1 VPDDALTVASLKAKV
16 SMKHSD
22 FVHLHLH
29 TEYSLLDG
37 ACKISDVVDKAHECN
52 MPAVAMT
59 DHGNMFGAIEFYKTA
74 QEKGLKP
81 IIGCETYIAPG
92 SRLDKKSTNARDA
105 AFHLVLLA
113 KDEVGYKNLV
123 KLVSSAHL
131 DGFYYKPRID
141 KEILAQHSK
150 GLIGLTSC
158 LKGEVPYK
166 IKEDQISQAKTALDE
181 YRHIFEPGDFY
192 VELQNHG
199 IEEQRTV
206 NRTLIPWAKEFNL
219 PMVATNDV
227 HYVEREHWEAHDCLI
242 CLQTQSLLSDEKRMR
257 YVSQQFYLR
266 TPEEMHELFAET
278 PEALRNTLAV
288 AEKCNLLLEFGKLR
302 FPVYEPPTGFTREHY
317 LRHLC
322 VQGMSDRY
330 SIEWT
335 KPKTAQE
342 KQIVDRVEFE
352 LKIMEKTGFVS
363 YFLIVWD
370 FVHFARS
377 NNIPVGPG
385 RGSAAGSVVAYILKI
400 TDIDPL
406 RYNLLFERFLNPERI
421 SPPDIDM
428 DFCYNRR
435 QEVIDYVRKKY
446 GDDHVAQI
454 ITFGTLGAKMV
465 VRDVGRVMGLSYTEC
480 DRIAKMIPP
489 DIGMTLKKALE
500 INPELKGAYNSEA
513 TVKRVIDYGFTL
525 EGLSRNAST
534 HAAGVVIGAEPLTN
548 VVPLTTGTNSTD
560 IVTQYSMDP
569 LGELGLLKMDF
580 LGLKTLTVIKDA
592 LDIIEQTTGKRL
604 DIDKIPHDDKKTFD
618 MLAKANTIG
627 VFQLES
633 QGMRDLCRRIGVDS
647 VDVIIAL
654 IALFRPGP
662 MNMLDDY
669 VNRKHGKVK
678 VEYDHPLLEQILKE
692 TFGVFVYQEQVMQAT
707 SALAGYSLG
716 GADVLRRAMG
726 KKKPE
731 EMESQREIFIKG
743 CHEKNKIPRGK
754 ANQIF
759 ETLAKFAG
767 YGFNKSHSA
776 AYGVVSYQTAWLKA
790 NYPVEYMAAVLSNE
804 LANTDKIQVLI
815 NECKRMG
822 IEVQAPDVNESGV
835 RFTVGCSSA
844 PPGCSGDGGAIETAV
859 TAPTK
864 KIRFGL
870 AAIKNVGEVAV
881 QNVIQVREAS
891 GRFASFEDFCTR
903 IDLRVVNRKVLE
915 CLAKCGAFDALG
927 EPRARVFA
935 AIEYQM
941 SRATSV
947 QRDRERGQAALF
959 DVEPVNARQ
968 KATGQ
973 AASVEWSQSEMLAY
987 EKELLGFYVT
997 GHPLTEYAEILR
1009 RYELASS
1016 GQLAQLQDGQMT
1028 RIGGIISKLA
1038 PKTTKQGKPM
1048 AIMTLEDLDGSVEV
1062 IVFPESYAKFAPTL
1076 KADAAIFVCGM
1087 ANLREDKPKIV
1098 ADQIIPL
1105 ADVPKRFTKAV
1116 HIRLSAETTEESAL
1130 ARVHEV
1136 VRAHKGTVPVL
1147 FCFMYPDGKLVF
1159 LEAHEH
1165 FAVAPTQQ
1173 FVVDVEAILGED
1185 SVWLKVDAEKLAA
1198 KNEGRRSRPWEQRG
1212 APVAAAS

>member
-1 VPDDALTVASLKAKV
+1 
-16 SMKHSD
+16 MKHSD

-37 ACKISDVVDKAHECN
+37 ACRISDVVDKAHECK

-131 DGFYYKPRID
+131 EGFYYKPRID

-158 LKGEVPYK
+158 LKGEVPNK
-166 IKEDQISQAKTALDE
+166 IKEGQIDLAKAALDE
-181 YRHIFEPGDFY
+181 YRQIFEPGDFY

-257 YVSQQFYLR
+257 YVAQQFYLR

-278 PEALRNTLAV
+278 PEALKNTLAV
-288 AEKCNLLLEFGKLR
+288 AEKCNLLMEFGKLR

-322 VQGMSDRY
+322 EQGLRDRY
-330 SIEWT
+330 GIEW
-335 KPKTAQE
+335 KQPKNPQE

-377 NNIPVGPG
+377 NGIPVGPG

-435 QEVIDYVRKKY
+435 PEVIDYVRKKY

-465 VRDVGRVMGLSYTEC
+465 VRDVGRVMGLSYGEC

-500 INPELKGAYNSEA
+500 INPELKGAYNNEA

-534 HAAGVVIGAEPLTN
+534 HAAGVVIGAEALTN
-548 VVPLTTGTNSTD
+548 VVPLTTGTNSNE
-560 IVTQYSMDP
+560 IVTQYSMNP
-569 LGELGLLKMDF
+569 LGDLGLLKMDF

-592 LDIIEQTTGKRL
+592 LDLVEQTTGRHL
-604 DIDKIPHDDKKTFD
+604 DIDEIPLHDKKTFD
-618 MLAKANTIG
+618 LLAKANTIG

-647 VDVIIAL
+647 IDVIIAL

-678 VEYDHPLLEQILKE
+678 VAYDHPLREPILRE

-731 EMESQREIFIKG
+731 EMEKQREIFIKG

-759 ETLAKFAG
+759 DMLAKFAG

-790 NYPVEYMAAVLSNE
+790 NYPVEFMAALLSNE
-804 LANTDKIQVLI
+804 LANTDKIQLFI

-822 IEVQAPDVNESGV
+822 IEVLAPDVNESGV
-835 RFTVGCSSA
+835 RFTVR
-844 PPGCSGDGGAIETAV
+844 GG
-859 TAPTK
+859 

-870 AAIKNVGEVAV
+870 AAIKNVGEIAV
-881 QNVIQVREAS
+881 ENVIRVRDAG
-891 GRFASFEDFCTR
+891 GRFQSFEDFCTR
-903 IDLRVVNRKVLE
+903 VDLRIVNRKVLE
-915 CLAKCGAFDALG
+915 CLVKCGAFDSLG
-927 EPRARVFA
+927 ELRAVVFA
-935 AIEYQM
+935 AVECQM
-941 SRATSV
+941 NRAASA
-947 QRDRERGQAALF
+947 QRDRERGQTALF
-959 DVEPVNARQ
+959 DVEPVNAQHR
-968 KATGQ
+968 ATGQ
-973 AASVEWSQSEMLAY
+973 PPAVDWSQSEMLAF

-997 GHPLTEYAEILR
+997 GHPLSQYAEVLR

-1016 GQLAQLQDGQMT
+1016 GQLTQLQDGQMT
-1028 RIGGIISKLA
+1028 RIGGIISKLT
-1038 PKTTKQGKPM
+1038 PKTTKQGRPM
-1048 AIMTLEDLDGSVEV
+1048 AIMTLEDLDGSVE
-1062 IVFPESYAKFAPTL
+1062 ILVFPESYAKYAASL

-1105 ADVPKRFTKAV
+1105 DDVPKRFTKAV
-1116 HIRLSAETTEESAL
+1116 HIRLSAGTTEDSIL
-1130 ARVHEV
+1130 TRVQHV
-1136 VRAHKGTVPVL
+1136 LHAHKGSVPVL
-1147 FCFMYPDGKLVF
+1147 FCFIYPDGKLVF

-1165 FAVAPTQQ
+1165 FSVSPTQQ
-1173 FVVDVEAILGED
+1173 FVRDVEAILGED
-1185 SVWLKVDAEKLAA
+1185 SVWLKVDTEKLAA
-1198 KNEGRRSRPWEQRG
+1198 TNGSRRERRF
-1212 APVAAAS
+1212 AAA

>member
-1 VPDDALTVASLKAKV
+1 
-16 SMKHSD
+16 MKHSE

-37 ACKISDVVDKAHECN
+37 ACRISDVVDKAHECK
-52 MPAVAMT
+52 MPAVAVT
-59 DHGNMFGAIEFYKTA
+59 DHGNMYGAIEFYKTA

-92 SRLDKKSTNARDA
+92 SRLEKKSTNARDA
-105 AFHLVLLA
+105 AYHLVLLA

-123 KLVSSAHL
+123 QLVSSAHL

-141 KEILAQHSK
+141 KEILAKHSQ

-158 LKGEVPYK
+158 LKGEVPFQ
-166 IKEDQISQAKTALDE
+166 IKEGQLEQAKASLDD
-181 YRHIFEPGDFY
+181 YRQIFAPGDFY

-199 IEEQRTV
+199 IPEQHTV

-219 PMVATNDV
+219 PLVATNDV
-227 HYVEREHWEAHDCLI
+227 HYVERQHWEAHDCLI
-242 CLQTQSLLSDEKRMR
+242 CLQTQSLLADEKRMR
-257 YVSQQFYLR
+257 YVSEQFYLR
-266 TPEEMHELFAET
+266 TPEEMHELFAEV
-278 PEALRNTLAV
+278 PEALKNTVAV

-302 FPVYEPPTGFTREHY
+302 FPVYQPPDGFTREHY

-322 VQGMSDRY
+322 VQGLHDRY
-330 SIEWT
+330 GIEWK
-335 KPKTAQE
+335 KPKDDHE
-342 KQIVDRVEFE
+342 KSIIERVEFE

-377 NNIPVGPG
+377 NGIPVGPG
-385 RGSAAGSVVAYILKI
+385 RGSAAGSVVAYLLKI

-435 QEVIDYVRKKY
+435 PEVIDYVRKKY
-446 GDDHVAQI
+446 GDDRVAQI

-465 VRDVGRVMGLSYTEC
+465 VRDVGRVMGLSYSEC

-489 DIGMTLKKALE
+489 DIGMTLKKAID
-500 INPELKGAYNSEA
+500 INPELKTAYQNEPN
-513 TVKRVIDYGFTL
+513 VKRVIDYGYTL
-525 EGLSRNAST
+525 EGISRNAST

-548 VVPLTTGTNSTD
+548 IVPLTTGTNSNE
-560 IVTQYSMDP
+560 IVTQYSMNP
-569 LGELGLLKMDF
+569 LGDLGLLKMDF

-592 LDIIEQTTGKRL
+592 LDMIEQTTGQRL
-604 DIDKIPHDDKKTFD
+604 DIDKIPLEDKKTFD
-618 MLAKANTIG
+618 LLAKANTIG

-647 VDVIIAL
+647 IDVIIAL

-678 VEYDHPLLEQILKE
+678 VAYDHPLLDSILKE

-707 SALAGYSLG
+707 NALAGYSLG

-731 EMESQREIFIKG
+731 EMEKQRETFIKG
-743 CHEKNKIPRGK
+743 CQDKNKIPRPK

-759 ETLAKFAG
+759 DTLAKFAG

-776 AYGVVSYQTAWLKA
+776 AYAIVAYQTAWLKA
-790 NYPVEYMAAVLSNE
+790 NYPVEYMAALLSNE
-804 LANTDKIQVLI
+804 LANTDKIQLFI

-822 IEVQAPDVNESGV
+822 IDVQAPDVNESGV
-835 RFTVGCSSA
+835 RFTVH
-844 PPGCSGDGGAIETAV
+844 DG
-859 TAPTK
+859 

-870 AAIKNVGEVAV
+870 AAIKNAGEVAV
-881 QNVIQVREAS
+881 QNVIAVRNAS
-891 GRFASFEDFCTR
+891 GRFTSFEEFCTR
-903 IDLRVVNRKVLE
+903 VDLRIVNRRVLE
-915 CLAKCGAFDALG
+915 CLAKCGAFDSLG
-927 EPRARVFA
+927 EPRAQVFA

-941 SRATSV
+941 SRAATV

-973 AASVEWSQSEMLAY
+973 HPAVEWAQGEMLAF

-997 GHPLTEYAEILR
+997 GHPLSEYAEILK
-1009 RYELASS
+1009 RYEMASS
-1016 GQLAQLQDGQMT
+1016 GKLAQLQDGQVT
-1028 RIGGIISKLA
+1028 RIGGIISKLV

-1048 AIMTLEDLDGSVEV
+1048 AIMTLEDLDGAVEV
-1062 IVFPESYAKFAPTL
+1062 LVFPESYARYAPSL
-1076 KADAAIFVCGM
+1076 KADAAIFLSGTI
-1087 ANLREDKPKIV
+1087 NLREDKPKIV

-1105 ADVPKRFTKAV
+1105 GDVPKKFTKAV
-1116 HIRLSAETTEESAL
+1116 HIRISAGTTEASTL
-1130 ARVHEV
+1130 SRVQEV
-1136 VRAHKGTVPVL
+1136 LRKHKGEVPVM
-1147 FCFMYPDGKLVF
+1147 FCYMYPEGKLVF

-1165 FAVAPTQQ
+1165 FSVAPTQQ
-1173 FVVDVEAILGED
+1173 FVRDVEGILGEE
-1185 SVWLKVDAEKLAA
+1185 SVWLKVDTEKLAA
-1198 KNEGRRSRPWEQRG
+1198 TNEVRRGRPWEQRG
-1212 APVAAAS
+1212 APAAVAS

>member
-1 VPDDALTVASLKAKV
+1 
-16 SMKHSD
+16 MKHSD

-37 ACKISDVVDKAHECN
+37 ACRISDVVDKVHECK

-92 SRLDKKSTNARDA
+92 SRLDKKSVNARDA

-113 KDEVGYKNLV
+113 KDDVGYKNLV
-123 KLVSSAHL
+123 KLITEAHL
-131 DGFYYKPRID
+131 HGFYYKPRID
-141 KEILAQHSK
+141 KEILAAHSK

-158 LKGEVPYK
+158 LKGEVPNK
-166 IKEDQISQAKTALDE
+166 IKDDQIPQARAALDD
-181 YRHIFEPGDFY
+181 YRQIFEPGDFY

-206 NRTLIPWAKEFNL
+206 NRTLIEWAKEFNL
-219 PMVATNDV
+219 PLVATNDV

-242 CLQTQSLLSDEKRMR
+242 CLQTQSLVSDEKRMR
-257 YVSQQFYLR
+257 YASQQFYLR

-278 PEALRNTLAV
+278 PEALKNTLAV
-288 AEKCNLLLEFGKLR
+288 AEKCNLLMEFGKLR
-302 FPVYEPPTGFTREHY
+302 FPVYEPPAGFTRESY

-322 VQGMSDRY
+322 EQGMRERY
-330 SIEWT
+330 GIEW
-335 KPKTAQE
+335 KQPKNAQE
-342 KQIVDRVEFE
+342 KQIVDRVEYE

-385 RGSAAGSVVAYILKI
+385 RGSAAGSVVAYILRI

-435 QEVIDYVRKKY
+435 PEVIDYVRKKY

-465 VRDVGRVMGLSYTEC
+465 VRDVGRVMGLSYGEC

-500 INPELKGAYNSEA
+500 LNPELKAAYNTEA
-513 TVKRVIDYGFTL
+513 NVKRVIDYGFTL

-534 HAAGVVIGAEPLTN
+534 HAAGVVIGAEPLN
-548 VVPLTTGTNSTD
+548 NIVPLTTGTNSNE
-560 IVTQYSMDP
+560 IVTQFSMNP
-569 LGELGLLKMDF
+569 LGDLGLLKMDF

-592 LDIIEQTTGKRL
+592 LDLIEQTTGKRL
-604 DIDKIPHDDKKTFD
+604 DIDQIPLDDKKTFE

-678 VEYDHPLLEQILKE
+678 VEYDHPLLEPILKE
-692 TFGVFVYQEQVMQAT
+692 TFGVFVYQEQVMQA
-707 SALAGYSLG
+707 ANVLAGYSLG
-716 GADVLRRAMG
+716 GADMLRRAMG

-731 EMESQREIFIKG
+731 EMEKQREIFIKG

-759 ETLAKFAG
+759 DTLAKFAG

-790 NYPVEYMAAVLSNE
+790 NYPVEFMTAVLSNE
-804 LANTDKIQVLI
+804 LANTDKIQLFI

-835 RFTVGCSSA
+835 RFTVHNG
-844 PPGCSGDGGAIETAV
+844 
-859 TAPTK
+859 

-870 AAIKNVGEVAV
+870 AAIKNVGEIAV
-881 QNVIQVREAS
+881 QNVIAVRGAS
-891 GRFASFEDFCTR
+891 GRFKSFEDFCTR
-903 IDLRVVNRKVLE
+903 IDFRIVNRKVLE
-915 CLAKCGAFDALG
+915 CLVKCGAFDSLG
-927 EPRARVFA
+927 EARAQVFA
-935 AIEYQM
+935 AVEYEM
-941 SRATSV
+941 SRAASA
-947 QRDRERGQAALF
+947 QRDRERGQTALF
-959 DVEPVNARQ
+959 DVESAQTRNNA
-968 KATGQ
+968 KHHAP
-973 AASVEWSQSEMLAY
+973 SVEWSQSEMLGF

-997 GHPLTEYAEILR
+997 GHPLSRYADVLR

-1016 GQLAQLQDGQMT
+1016 GQLMQLQDGQTT
-1028 RIGGIISKLA
+1028 RIGGIISKVS

-1048 AIMTLEDLDGSVEV
+1048 AIMTLEDLDGAVEV
-1062 IVFPESYAKFAPTL
+1062 LVFPESFAKYGASL
-1076 KADAAIFVCGM
+1076 KADVAILVCGV

-1098 ADQIIPL
+1098 AGQIYPL
-1105 ADVPKRFTKAV
+1105 DDVPKRFTKAV
-1116 HIRLSAETTEESAL
+1116 HIRLPVGATEDSTLTRVQQAL
-1130 ARVHEV
+1130 H
-1136 VRAHKGTVPVL
+1136 AHKGNVPVL
-1147 FCFMYPDGKLVF
+1147 FCFIYPDGKLVF

-1165 FAVAPTQQ
+1165 FSVSPTQR
-1173 FVVDVEAILGED
+1173 FVEDIEAILGED
-1185 SVWLKVDAEKLAA
+1185 SVWLKVDTEKLATT
-1198 KNEGRRSRPWEQRG
+1198 NGSRRERRF
-1212 APVAAAS
+1212 AAA

>member
-1 VPDDALTVASLKAKV
+1 
-16 SMKHSD
+16 MKHSD

-37 ACKISDVVDKAHECN
+37 ACRVSDVVDKAHACK

-59 DHGNMFGAIEFYKTA
+59 DHGNMFGAIEFYREA
-74 QEKGLKP
+74 QAKGLKP

-92 SRLDKKSTNARDA
+92 SRLEKKSANARDA
-105 AFHLVLLA
+105 AYHLVLLA
-113 KDEVGYKNLV
+113 KDEVGYKNLIR
-123 KLVSSAHL
+123 LVSSAHL
-131 DGFYYKPRID
+131 EGFYYKPRID

-158 LKGEVPYK
+158 LKGEVPNK
-166 IKEDQISQAKTALDE
+166 IKEGQVDQAKAALDD

-206 NRTLIPWAKEFNL
+206 NRTLIPWAKEFGL

-227 HYVEREHWEAHDCLI
+227 HYVERQHWEAHDCMI

-257 YVSQQFYLR
+257 YVAEQFYLR
-266 TPEEMHELFAET
+266 TPEEMHELFAEV
-278 PEALRNTLAV
+278 PEALQNTLAV
-288 AEKCNLLLEFGKLR
+288 AEKCNLLLEFDKLR
-302 FPVYEPPTGFTREHY
+302 FPAYQPPDGFTREQY

-322 VQGMSDRY
+322 EQGLRARY
-330 SIEWT
+330 DIEWK
-335 KPKTAQE
+335 KPKDPRE
-342 KQIVDRVEFE
+342 KSIIDRVEFE

-377 NNIPVGPG
+377 SGIPVGPG
-385 RGSAAGSVVAYILKI
+385 RGSAAGSVVAYLLKI

-435 QEVIDYVRKKY
+435 PEVIDYVRKKY

-465 VRDVGRVMGLSYTEC
+465 VRDVGRVMGLSYGEC

-500 INPELKGAYNSEA
+500 INPELKGAYQTEPA
-513 TVKRVIDYGFTL
+513 VRRVIDTGFTL
-525 EGLSRNAST
+525 EGIARNAST

-548 VVPLTTGTNSTD
+548 IVPLTTGTNSNE

-569 LGELGLLKMDF
+569 LGHLGLLKMDF

-592 LDIIEQTTGKRL
+592 LDLAEQTTGQRL
-604 DIDKIPHDDKKTFD
+604 DIDGSPLDDKKTFD
-618 MLAKANTIG
+618 LLAKANTIG

-633 QGMRDLCRRIGVDS
+633 QGMRDLCRRIGLDS
-647 VDVIIAL
+647 IDVIIAL

-678 VEYDHPLLEQILKE
+678 VVYDHPLLEPILKE
-692 TFGVFVYQEQVMQAT
+692 TFGVFVYQEQVMQAAN
-707 SALAGYSLG
+707 ALAGYSLG

-731 EMESQREIFIKG
+731 EMEKQREIFLKG
-743 CHEKNKIPRGK
+743 CHEKNKIPRAK

-759 ETLAKFAG
+759 DTLAKFAG

-776 AYGVVSYQTAWLKA
+776 AYAIVAYQTAWLKA
-790 NYPVEYMAAVLSNE
+790 NYPVEFMAALLSNE
-804 LANTDKIQVLI
+804 LANTDKIQLFI

-822 IEVQAPDVNESGV
+822 IEVLAPDVNESGL
-835 RFTVGCSSA
+835 RFTVREGR
-844 PPGCSGDGGAIETAV
+844 
-859 TAPTK
+859 
-864 KIRFGL
+864 IRFGL
-870 AAIKNVGEVAV
+870 AAIKNVGEIAV
-881 QNVIQVREAS
+881 QNVIDVRGAE
-891 GRFASFEDFCTR
+891 GPFKSFEDFCTR
-903 IDLRVVNRKVLE
+903 VDLRIVNRKVLE
-915 CLAKCGAFDALG
+915 CLAKCGAFDSLG
-927 EPRARVFA
+927 EPRTQVFA
-935 AIEYQM
+935 AVEHQM
-941 SRATSV
+941 NRASSV

-973 AASVEWSQSEMLAY
+973 RPAVDWSPSEMLGF

-997 GHPLTEYAEILR
+997 GHPLSEFAEVLR
-1009 RYELASS
+1009 RYDLASS
-1016 GQLAQLQDGQMT
+1016 GKLAQLQDGQVT
-1028 RIGGIISKLA
+1028 RIGGIVSKLT
-1038 PKTTKQGKPM
+1038 PKTTKQGRPM
-1048 AIMTLEDLDGSVEV
+1048 AIVTLEDLDGSVEV
-1062 IVFPESYAKFAPTL
+1062 LVFPESYAKYGPSL

-1087 ANLREDKPKIV
+1087 VNLREDKPKIV
-1098 ADQIIPL
+1098 ADQVIAL
-1105 ADVPKRFTKAV
+1105 EDVPKRFTKAV
-1116 HIRLSAETTEESAL
+1116 HIRLSVGTTEDSAL

-1136 VRAHKGTVPVL
+1136 VRAHSGNIPVL
-1147 FCFMYPDGKLVF
+1147 FCFIYPDGRLVF
-1159 LEAHEH
+1159 LEAHEQ
-1165 FAVAPTQQ
+1165 FSVSPTQQ
-1173 FVVDVEAILGED
+1173 FVRDIEAILGED
-1185 SVWLKVDAEKLAA
+1185 SVWLKVDTEKLAA
-1198 KNEGRRSRPWEQRG
+1198 TNEVRRGRPREQRG
-1212 APVAAAS
+1212 AAAAAVPQA

>member
-1 VPDDALTVASLKAKV
+1 
-16 SMKHSD
+16 MKHSD

-37 ACKISDVVDKAHECN
+37 ACRVSDVVEKARACK

-59 DHGNMFGAIEFYKTA
+59 DHGNMFGAIEFYREA

-92 SRLDKKSTNARDA
+92 SRLEKKSTNARDA
-105 AFHLVLLA
+105 AYHLILLA

-123 KLVSSAHL
+123 QLVSSAHL
-131 DGFYYKPRID
+131 EGFYYKPRID
-141 KEILAQHSK
+141 KEILARHSK

-158 LKGEVPYK
+158 LKGEVPNK
-166 IKEDQISQAKTALDE
+166 IKEGQIDQARAALDE

-206 NRTLIPWAKEFNL
+206 NRTLIQWAKEFNL

-227 HYVEREHWEAHDCLI
+227 HYVEREHWEAHDCMI

-257 YVSQQFYLR
+257 YVSEQFYLR
-266 TPEEMHELFAET
+266 TPAEMHELFAEV
-278 PEALRNTLAV
+278 PEALQNTLAV

-302 FPVYEPPTGFTREHY
+302 FPVYQAPDGFTREQY

-322 VQGMSDRY
+322 ELGLRDRY
-330 SIEWT
+330 GIEWK
-335 KPKTAQE
+335 KPKNEQE

-370 FVHFARS
+370 FVHFAKS
-377 NNIPVGPG
+377 HAIPVGPG
-385 RGSAAGSVVAYILKI
+385 RGSAAGSVVAYLLKI

-435 QEVIDYVRKKY
+435 PEVIDYVRQKY

-465 VRDVGRVMGLSYTEC
+465 VRDVGRVMGLSYGEC

-489 DIGMTLKKALE
+489 DIGMTLQKALE
-500 INPELKGAYNSEA
+500 INPELKGAYQNEP

-548 VVPLTTGTNSTD
+548 IVPLTTGTNSNE
-560 IVTQYSMDP
+560 IVTQYSMNP
-569 LGELGLLKMDF
+569 LGDLGLLKMDF
-580 LGLKTLTVIKDA
+580 LGLKTLTVIKEA
-592 LDIIEQTTGKRL
+592 LDLIEQTTGQRL
-604 DIDKIPHDDKKTFD
+604 DIDQIALDDKRTFD
-618 MLAKANTIG
+618 LLAKANTIG

-647 VDVIIAL
+647 IDVIIAL

-669 VNRKHGKVK
+669 VNRKHGKIK
-678 VEYDHPLLEQILKE
+678 VEYDHPLLEPILKE
-692 TFGVFVYQEQVMQAT
+692 TFGVFVYQEQVMQAAN
-707 SALAGYSLG
+707 ALAGYSLG

-731 EMESQREIFIKG
+731 EMEKQREIFIEG

-759 ETLAKFAG
+759 DTLAKFAG

-776 AYGVVSYQTAWLKA
+776 AYAIVAYQTAWLKA
-790 NYPVEYMAAVLSNE
+790 NYPVEFMAALLSNE
-804 LANTDKIQVLI
+804 LANTDKIQVFI

-822 IEVQAPDVNESGV
+822 IEVLAPDVNESGV
-835 RFTVGCSSA
+835 RFTVR
-844 PPGCSGDGGAIETAV
+844 DGR
-859 TAPTK
+859 
-864 KIRFGL
+864 IRFGL

-881 QNVIQVREAS
+881 QTVIQVREAS
-891 GRFASFEDFCTR
+891 GRFESFEDFCTR
-903 IDLRVVNRKVLE
+903 VDLRIVNRKVLE
-915 CLAKCGAFDALG
+915 CLVKCGAFDSRG
-927 EPRARVFA
+927 EPRARIFA

-941 SRATSV
+941 NRAASV

-973 AASVEWSQSEMLAY
+973 RPAVDWSQSEMLAF

-997 GHPLTEYAEILR
+997 GHPLSQYAEVLQ

-1016 GQLAQLQDGQMT
+1016 GKLEQLQDGQVT
-1028 RIGGIISKLA
+1028 RIGGIISKLI
-1038 PKTTKQGKPM
+1038 PKTTKQGRPM

-1062 IVFPESYAKFAPTL
+1062 LVFPESYAKYAASL

-1087 ANLREDKPKIV
+1087 VNLREDKPKIV
-1098 ADQIIPL
+1098 ADQIIAL
-1105 ADVPKRFTKAV
+1105 DDVPKRFTKAV
-1116 HIRLSAETTEESAL
+1116 HIRLPAGTTEDSTL
-1130 ARVHEV
+1130 ARVQEAL
-1136 VRAHKGTVPVL
+1136 RTHKGNVPVL
-1147 FCFMYPDGKLVF
+1147 FCFIYPDGKLVF

-1165 FAVAPTQQ
+1165 FSVSPTQQ
-1173 FVVDVEAILGED
+1173 FVRDIEAILGED

-1198 KNEGRRSRPWEQRG
+1198 TNEPRRGRSRERRG
-1212 APVAAAS
+1212 ATAAAAS